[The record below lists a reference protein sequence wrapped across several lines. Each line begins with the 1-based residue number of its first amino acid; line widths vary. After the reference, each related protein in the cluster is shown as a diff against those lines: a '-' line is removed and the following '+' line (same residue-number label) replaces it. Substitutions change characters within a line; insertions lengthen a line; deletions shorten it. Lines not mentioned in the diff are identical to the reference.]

1 MTVWTGAII
10 VKSKT
15 GENIIQLYI
24 SEKTY
29 WKDNEFETNEQRWDN
44 KEEGYEKKRI
54 LKKSYFVTSL
64 LRWVVWKC
72 LI

>member
-24 SEKTY
+24 SEKPIE
-29 WKDNEFETNEQRWDN
+29 KIMSLKLMN
-44 KEEGYEKKRI
+44 KGEIIKKKVMKKKNF
-54 LKKSYFVTSL
+54 KKSYFVTSL